1 MKTGFSA
8 SPALPATGLMN
19 LTAFATTESASPAIG
34 TTLRIESPAPTSSPW
49 KSWPIASR
57 MSVTPKTPL
66 AMFPASQ
73 ATESRWQKPKSS
85 PQTEP
90 STK

>member
-1 MKTGFSA
+1 MNFT
-8 SPALPATGLMN
+8 AL
-19 LTAFATTESASPAIG
+19 ATTESASPAIG
-34 TTLRIESPAPTSSPW
+34 TTLRIERPAPTNSPW
-49 KSWPIASR
+49 KSWPMASR

-85 PQTEP
+85 PQIDP
-90 STK
+90 RAKWVA